1 MKLILGNRALAGGVD
16 CEEEPFAVSLEV
28 IGVVQIANTLRGIS
42 AEPIDRGNRRTELQF
57 SVLRRHTSVSA
68 ATDYL
73 FCHGAS
79 LYDLAGTATLIG
91 EGQSQTAFTLSNAVL
106 RSVRGVQDGATTTHT
121 YIIVG
126 GSLSPESEIN

>member
-1 MKLILGNRALAGGVD
+1 MKLLLGNRALAAGVD

-28 IGVVQIANTLRGIS
+28 IGIVQIANTLRAAS
-42 AEPIDRGNRRTELQF
+42 ASPIDRGNRRTELQF
-57 SVLRRHTSVSA
+57 SVLRRHASISA

-79 LYDLAGTATLIG
+79 LCDLAGTATLIG
-91 EGQSQTAFTLSNAVL
+91 EGPSQTAFTLSNAVL

-121 YIIVG
+121 YTIVG
-126 GSLSPESEIN
+126 GNLSPASAIN